1 MRKQI
6 NHILNSRK
14 NKNIQNRNYLSVI
27 QDIENRY
34 KFNNHSL
41 VLCLDNT
48 GSSYLGVKNA
58 VLNLFPTNTVIIPA
72 YYSNP
77 LISDKQILELANHIV
92 SLGFKQLILGSFPQC
107 FEKLALEINKRV
119 AVKTIFHGALS
130 ELHEDDKMIKFMDM
144 IKLCQ
149 SGVISRLGFVKS
161 GLAQWSSSLFKI
173 DACWLQL
180 FSAKSLNKISK
191 FNDGRIHIGVFGNST
206 FNKNITNQIAG
217 ALLVPNSVIHCFKSS
232 QILEKLF
239 GNRIVVHDYMAHTD
253 FLNLIGSMDLNLH
266 LSFSEGMGGQTFTE
280 SISLGVPCL
289 TSFNNEYL
297 SKSDYLSD
305 QLIVQ
310 QYDNPLEISK
320 SIEAILNLD
329 IGDQLIQYS
338 QLMNEEATSL
348 RDMFL
353 LQ

>member
-6 NHILNSRK
+6 IHILNFRK
-14 NKNIQNRNYLSVI
+14 NTNLHNRNYLSLI
-27 QDIENRY
+27 QEIENVYR
-34 KFNNHSL
+34 FNDHSL

-72 YYSNP
+72 YYSNA
-77 LISDKQILELANHIV
+77 LISDEQILNLANHIV
-92 SLGFKQLILGSFPQC
+92 SLGFKQLILGSFPHC
-107 FEKLALEINKRV
+107 FEKLALEIDKRIV
-119 AVKTIFHGALS
+119 VKTIFHGALS
-130 ELHEDDKMIKFMDM
+130 ELHDFDKMKNFMDM

-161 GLAQWSSSLFKI
+161 GLAQWSISLFKI

-180 FSAKSLNKISK
+180 FPITGLNNK
-191 FNDGRIHIGVFGNST
+191 FTFDDGRIHIGVFGNST

-232 QILEKLF
+232 QYFENLF
-239 GNRIVVHDYMAHTD
+239 GDRIVLHDHMSHKD
-253 FLNLIGSMDLNLH
+253 FLNLIGSMNLNLH

-297 SKSDYLSD
+297 RKSNYLSD

-320 SIEAILNLD
+320 SINVVLNLD
-329 IGDQLIQYS
+329 LEEQLIEYS
-338 QLMNEEATSL
+338 QLMNDEASL
-348 RDMFL
+348 LRSAFL
-353 LQ
+353 Q

>member
-6 NHILNSRK
+6 NHILYSRK
-14 NKNIQNRNYLSVI
+14 HKNLHNKNYLSLI
-27 QDIENRY
+27 QDIENLY

-58 VLNLFPTNTVIIPA
+58 VLNLFPANTVIIPA

-77 LISDKQILELANHIV
+77 LISDKQILDLANHIV
-92 SLGFKQLILGSFPQC
+92 SLGFKQLVLGSFPHC
-107 FEKLALEINKRV
+107 FEKLALEIDKRIV
-119 AVKTIFHGALS
+119 VKTIFHGALS
-130 ELHEDDKMIKFMDM
+130 ELHDFDKMKNFMDM

-232 QILEKLF
+232 QYFENLF
-239 GNRIVVHDYMAHTD
+239 EDRIVLHDHMSHKD
-253 FLNLIGSMDLNLH
+253 FLNLIGSMNLNLH

-297 SKSDYLSD
+297 RKSDYLSD

-310 QYDNPLEISK
+310 QYDNPFEISK
-320 SIEAILNLD
+320 SIEAILNFD